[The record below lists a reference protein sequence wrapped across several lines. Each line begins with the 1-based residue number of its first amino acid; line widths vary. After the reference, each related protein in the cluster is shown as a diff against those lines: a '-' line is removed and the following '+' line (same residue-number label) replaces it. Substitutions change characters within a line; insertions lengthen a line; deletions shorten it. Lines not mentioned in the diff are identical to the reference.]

1 MRTTFRFWLLAALAL
16 LVPSLGRSQAASP
29 SVSALPSLTVQA
41 ALAPRSV
48 SLDAS
53 VEAVRQTTLSAQVP
67 GAVISLMVKAGDRV
81 RAGQALLR
89 LDAQTAQQGVNAS
102 AAQVEAAL
110 AQLQVA
116 SRDHERQ
123 QQLFAKQYISQAAL
137 DRSTAQ
143 LDAAQ
148 AQVRAL
154 QAQTRASQAQTS
166 YAVISAP
173 YAGVVSEVP
182 VSLGDMVMPGRPLV
196 TLYDPSALRL
206 TAAVPQA
213 LMAAARD
220 PGRIEYQLGGSEGAV
235 LKSMSAELL
244 PAVDPVSRTFTL
256 RIPLPATARDLL
268 PGMYARLW
276 IQSPDASAKTS
287 TATRMAVPA
296 SAIVRRGELIAVYV
310 LDGSGAPRLRQ
321 VRVGPQ
327 QGDQVE
333 VLSGLEPGE
342 RIVKQAQLAA
352 RAR

>member
-1 MRTTFRFWLLAALAL
+1 
-16 LVPSLGRSQAASP
+16 
-29 SVSALPSLTVQA
+29 LPSLTVQA
-41 ALAPRSV
+41 ARTPRSV
-48 SLDAS
+48 GLDAS

-89 LDAQTAQQGVNAS
+89 LDAQMAQQGVNAS
-102 AAQVEAAL
+102 AAQVEAAK

-154 QAQTRASQAQTS
+154 QAQTRASQAQTG

-182 VSLGDMVMPGRPLV
+182 VALGDMVMPGRPLV
-196 TLYDPSALRL
+196 TLYDPSSLRL

-220 PGRIEYQLGGSEGAV
+220 PGRIEYQLGGADGAV
-235 LKSMSAELL
+235 TKSVSAELL
-244 PAVDPVSRTFTL
+244 PAVDPVSHTLTL
-256 RIPLPATARDLL
+256 RIPLPAATRDLL
-268 PGMYARLW
+268 PGMYARIW
-276 IQSPDASAKTS
+276 IQAPDSGGKIS
-287 TATRMAVPA
+287 TASRVVLPTSAV
-296 SAIVRRGELIAVYV
+296 VRHGELVAVYV
-310 LDGSGAPRLRQ
+310 LDPAGTPRLRQ

-342 RIVKQAQLAA
+342 RVVTQAQLAA